1 MYTSLDWI
9 NELVSL
15 ETIKLNDLIDKLTL
29 GGFEVEETLEIEINK
44 QKKTTLDISATAN
57 RADSLSIKGI
67 AKEITALL
75 NTTSLESLYTQPAVN
90 FQDQIENILISAE
103 SSENYSTFIALS
115 IENLTD
121 FTIPKWLTEKLLCS
135 EIEPLNNLLDFQTYL
150 LLETGYPFEFY
161 DLEKVKQHT
170 KTDVLK
176 LSLKSAPHNTKFT
189 AHNNIHNTDW
199 IPHPISSFSYS

>member
-67 AKEITALL
+67 GKEITALL
-75 NTTSLESLYTQPAVN
+75 NTQSLESLYTQPALN
-90 FQDQIENILISAE
+90 FQDQIENILLSAE
-103 SSENYSTFIALS
+103 SSENYSTFIGVT
-115 IENLTD
+115 IENLTN
-121 FTIPKWLTEKLLCS
+121 FTIPKWLTEKLVCS
-135 EIEPLNNLLDFQTYL
+135 EIEPANNLLDFQTYIL
-150 LLETGYPFEFY
+150 LILTSNY
-161 DLEKVKQHT
+161 L
-170 KTDVLK
+170 
-176 LSLKSAPHNTKFT
+176 
-189 AHNNIHNTDW
+189 
-199 IPHPISSFSYS
+199 